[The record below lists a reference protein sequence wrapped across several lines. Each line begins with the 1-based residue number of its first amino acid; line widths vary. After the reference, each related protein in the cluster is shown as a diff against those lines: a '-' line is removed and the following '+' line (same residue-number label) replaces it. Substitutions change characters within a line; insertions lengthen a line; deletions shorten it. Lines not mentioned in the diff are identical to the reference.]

1 MLAAT
6 LNLQSLM
13 SNQQLSLLINILI
26 LMLTGLKL
34 TNISQDVE
42 DVLVKTL
49 DVPLMGKTECGFEKV
64 GKALEIDD
72 LSLQYLKNNKER
84 SPTWQL
90 LEILK
95 AKYPHFTVADLLHPL
110 KN

>member
-1 MLAAT
+1 MLAAP

-13 SNQQLSLLINILI
+13 SNQQFSLLINILI

-42 DVLVKTL
+42 DILVKTL
-49 DVPLMGKTECGFEKV
+49 DVPLMGKTESSFEKV

-72 LSLQYLKNNKER
+72 LNLQYLKNNKEG

-90 LEILK
+90 LETLK
-95 AKYPHFTVADLLHPL
+95 AKYPHFSVADLLHSL

>member
-1 MLAAT
+1 MLAAP

-13 SNQQLSLLINILI
+13 SNLQFRLFINILI

-42 DVLVKTL
+42 DILVKTL
-49 DVPLMGKTECGFEKV
+49 DAPLMGKTECGFEKV

-72 LSLQYLKNNKER
+72 LNLQYLKNNKEG

-95 AKYPHFTVADLLHPL
+95 TKNPHFTVADLLHPL

>member
-1 MLAAT
+1 
-6 LNLQSLM
+6 
-13 SNQQLSLLINILI
+13 
-26 LMLTGLKL
+26 MLTGLKL

-42 DVLVKTL
+42 DILVKTL
-49 DVPLMGKTECGFEKV
+49 DVPLMGKTESSFEKV
-64 GKALEIDD
+64 GKAFEIDD
-72 LSLQYLKNNKER
+72 LNLQYLKNNKEG

-95 AKYPHFTVADLLHPL
+95 AKYPHFSVADLLHSL

>member
-1 MLAAT
+1 MLAAP

-13 SNQQLSLLINILI
+13 SNQQFSLLINILI

-49 DVPLMGKTECGFEKV
+49 DVPLMGKTECGFEKL

-72 LSLQYLKNNKER
+72 LNLQYLKNNKEG
-84 SPTWQL
+84 SPTWQM

>member
-1 MLAAT
+1 
-6 LNLQSLM
+6 
-13 SNQQLSLLINILI
+13 
-26 LMLTGLKL
+26 MLTGLKL

-42 DVLVKTL
+42 DILVKTL
-49 DVPLMGKTECGFEKV
+49 DVPLMGKTESSFEKV

-72 LSLQYLKNNKER
+72 LNLQYLKNNKEG
-84 SPTWQL
+84 SPTRQL

-95 AKYPHFTVADLLHPL
+95 AKYPHFSVADLLHSL

>member
-1 MLAAT
+1 
-6 LNLQSLM
+6 
-13 SNQQLSLLINILI
+13 
-26 LMLTGLKL
+26 MLTVLKL

-42 DVLVKTL
+42 DILVKTL
-49 DVPLMGKTECGFEKV
+49 DVPLMGKTESSFEKV

-72 LSLQYLKNNKER
+72 LNLQYLKNNKEG

>member
-1 MLAAT
+1 
-6 LNLQSLM
+6 
-13 SNQQLSLLINILI
+13 
-26 LMLTGLKL
+26 MLTGLKL

-42 DVLVKTL
+42 DILVKTL
-49 DVPLMGKTECGFEKV
+49 DVPLMGKTESSFEKV

-72 LSLQYLKNNKER
+72 LNLQYLKNNKEG

-95 AKYPHFTVADLLHPL
+95 AKYPHFSVADLLHSL

>member
-1 MLAAT
+1 MLAAP

-13 SNQQLSLLINILI
+13 SNLQFSLLINILI

-42 DVLVKTL
+42 DILVKTL
-49 DVPLMGKTECGFEKV
+49 DVPLMGKTESGFQKV

-72 LSLQYLKNNKER
+72 LNLQYLKNNKEG

-95 AKYPHFTVADLLHPL
+95 AKYPHFSVADLLHPL

>member
-1 MLAAT
+1 MLAAP

-13 SNQQLSLLINILI
+13 SNQQFSLLINILI

-42 DVLVKTL
+42 DILVKTL
-49 DVPLMGKTECGFEKV
+49 DVPLMGKTESSFEKV

-72 LSLQYLKNNKER
+72 LNLQYLKNNKEG

>member
-1 MLAAT
+1 
-6 LNLQSLM
+6 
-13 SNQQLSLLINILI
+13 
-26 LMLTGLKL
+26 MLTGLKL
-34 TNISQDVE
+34 TNISQDFE
-42 DVLVKTL
+42 DILVKTL
-49 DVPLMGKTECGFEKV
+49 DVPLMGKTESSFEKV

-72 LSLQYLKNNKER
+72 LNLQYLKNNKVG

>member
-1 MLAAT
+1 
-6 LNLQSLM
+6 
-13 SNQQLSLLINILI
+13 
-26 LMLTGLKL
+26 MLTGLKL

-42 DVLVKTL
+42 DILVKTL
-49 DVPLMGKTECGFEKV
+49 DVPLMGKTESSFEKV

-72 LSLQYLKNNKER
+72 LNLQYLKNNKEG
-84 SPTWQL
+84 STTWQL

>member
-1 MLAAT
+1 
-6 LNLQSLM
+6 
-13 SNQQLSLLINILI
+13 
-26 LMLTGLKL
+26 MLTGLKL

-42 DVLVKTL
+42 DILVKTL
-49 DVPLMGKTECGFEKV
+49 DVPLMGKTESSFEKV

-72 LSLQYLKNNKER
+72 LNLQYLKNNKEG

-95 AKYPHFTVADLLHPL
+95 AKYPHFTVADLLHSF

>member
-1 MLAAT
+1 MLAAP

-13 SNQQLSLLINILI
+13 SNLQFSLLINILI

-42 DVLVKTL
+42 DILVKTL
-49 DVPLMGKTECGFEKV
+49 DVPLMGKTESSFEKV
-64 GKALEIDD
+64 GKAFEIDD
-72 LSLQYLKNNKER
+72 LNLQYLKNNKEG

>member
-1 MLAAT
+1 
-6 LNLQSLM
+6 
-13 SNQQLSLLINILI
+13 
-26 LMLTGLKL
+26 MLTGLKL

-42 DVLVKTL
+42 DILVKTL
-49 DVPLMGKTECGFEKV
+49 DVPLMGKTESSFEKV

-72 LSLQYLKNNKER
+72 LNLQYLKNNKEG

-95 AKYPHFTVADLLHPL
+95 AKYPHFSVADLLHL
-110 KN
+110 DCLG

>member
-1 MLAAT
+1 MLAAP

-13 SNQQLSLLINILI
+13 SNLQFSLLINILI

-42 DVLVKTL
+42 DILVKTL
-49 DVPLMGKTECGFEKV
+49 DVPLMGKTECRFEKV

-72 LSLQYLKNNKER
+72 LNLQYLKNNKEG

-95 AKYPHFTVADLLHPL
+95 TKNPHFTVADLLHPL

>member
-1 MLAAT
+1 
-6 LNLQSLM
+6 
-13 SNQQLSLLINILI
+13 
-26 LMLTGLKL
+26 MLTGLKL

-42 DVLVKTL
+42 DILVKTL
-49 DVPLMGKTECGFEKV
+49 DVPLMGKTESSFEKV

-72 LSLQYLKNNKER
+72 LNLQYLKNNKEG

>member
-1 MLAAT
+1 MLAAL

-13 SNQQLSLLINILI
+13 SNQQFSLLINILI

-42 DVLVKTL
+42 DILVKTL
-49 DVPLMGKTECGFEKV
+49 DVPLMGKTESSFEKV

-72 LSLQYLKNNKER
+72 LNLQYLKNNKEG

>member
-1 MLAAT
+1 MLAAP

-13 SNQQLSLLINILI
+13 SNQQFSLLINILI

-42 DVLVKTL
+42 DILVKTL
-49 DVPLMGKTECGFEKV
+49 DVPLMGKTESSFEKV

-72 LSLQYLKNNKER
+72 LNLQYLKNNKEG

-95 AKYPHFTVADLLHPL
+95 AKYPHFSVADLLHSL